1 MLRIRIP
8 QPAATW
14 RHVLVLLLVALTTFA
29 PIARAACDYQH
40 VAELAHNT
48 TTDSRAANQAVD
60 HNPDS
65 SNHGTCCSDSLHV
78 ISEYVITSAF
88 DATAGTFTPTLQSTP
103 VAVISL
109 SLQKV
114 GPDLMSRRRPLPP
127 VEPAFRR
134 VPKLLI

>member
-14 RHVLVLLLVALTTFA
+14 RHVLVLLMVALTTFA
-29 PIARAACDYQH
+29 PIASAACGYQH

-48 TTDSRAANQAVD
+48 TTDSRAAIPVND
-60 HNPDS
+60 HDHDS
-65 SNHGTCCSDSLHV
+65 SNQGICCSDSLHV

-88 DATAGTFTPTLQSTP
+88 DATAGTFIPTLQSTSST
-103 VAVISL
+103 VISL
-109 SLQKV
+109 SLQKL
-114 GPDLMSRRRPLPP
+114 GLDLMRRRHLLPP